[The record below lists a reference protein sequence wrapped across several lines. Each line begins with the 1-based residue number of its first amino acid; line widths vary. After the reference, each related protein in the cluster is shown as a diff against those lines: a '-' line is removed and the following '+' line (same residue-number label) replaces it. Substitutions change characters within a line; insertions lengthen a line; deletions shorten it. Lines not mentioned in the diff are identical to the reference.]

1 MWIENIGFCKK
12 PSIVFSLCWENF
24 SELYHLYLKNQLRI
38 CCKLHYLNLFM
49 NHLKFNVSF
58 DFFTTILSVL
68 FVFVYFE
75 VVRPSEPD
83 HPDPNCDPEGQA
95 ETTQPDFEPWGPN
108 PTQKRV
114 GFIKYIIG
122 LNLNLN
128 PSWGQPDLIGPIF
141 GSWGSIRPV
150 WTQKLGPKL
159 GRVWPH

>member
-68 FVFVYFE
+68 LVFVYFE
-75 VVRPSEPD
+75 MNIESVTLKRWFWWWQKCHQLEPV
-83 HPDPNCDPEGQA
+83 CCKKQ
-95 ETTQPDFEPWGPN
+95 
-108 PTQKRV
+108 QKKV
-114 GFIKYIIG
+114 
-122 LNLNLN
+122 
-128 PSWGQPDLIGPIF
+128 PDLLLVCRIGDLND
-141 GSWGSIRPV
+141 SILIV
-150 WTQKLGPKL
+150 YESK
-159 GRVWPH
+159 